1 MIDEISNK
9 KATFDLDMIRS
20 QFPVLNQ
27 KVNGHPLVYLD
38 NAATSQTPI
47 SVIDALREYY
57 EYDNSNIHRGIHTLA
72 ERATAHFEETR
83 EAIRKFINAGE
94 KEEIIFT
101 SGTTAGLNLVAQTYG
116 RKFLRPGDEVII
128 SAIEHHS
135 NIVPWQL
142 ICEEKGAKLRVIPL
156 ADESGV
162 IDMEVFKDLLSEKTA
177 IVSVTYASNSLG
189 TINPVDEIIREAHGV
204 GARVVIDAAQ
214 AVVHKSINVQDLD
227 CDFLVFSGH
236 KMYGPTGVGVLYGKR
251 EFLESMPP
259 YQGGGEMIETV
270 SFEHTT
276 FNEIPYKF
284 EAGTPNIGAVI
295 ALKEAVAFMDKYHS
309 KEAEEHEEDLLE
321 KITEGLSDIDGIRL
335 IGTAPDKIGVSSF
348 ISEYVHHFDM
358 GMMLDARGVA
368 IRTGHHCTEP
378 LMNIYNIEGTNRASF
393 GIYNTFE
400 EVDIFLNAV
409 EHIQQKRKK

>member
-94 KEEIIFT
+94 KEEIVFT

-162 IDMEVFKDLLSEKTA
+162 I
-177 IVSVTYASNSLG
+177 
-189 TINPVDEIIREAHGV
+189 
-204 GARVVIDAAQ
+204 
-214 AVVHKSINVQDLD
+214 
-227 CDFLVFSGH
+227 
-236 KMYGPTGVGVLYGKR
+236 
-251 EFLESMPP
+251 
-259 YQGGGEMIETV
+259 
-270 SFEHTT
+270 
-276 FNEIPYKF
+276 
-284 EAGTPNIGAVI
+284 
-295 ALKEAVAFMDKYHS
+295 
-309 KEAEEHEEDLLE
+309 
-321 KITEGLSDIDGIRL
+321 
-335 IGTAPDKIGVSSF
+335 
-348 ISEYVHHFDM
+348 
-358 GMMLDARGVA
+358 
-368 IRTGHHCTEP
+368 
-378 LMNIYNIEGTNRASF
+378 
-393 GIYNTFE
+393 
-400 EVDIFLNAV
+400 
-409 EHIQQKRKK
+409 